1 MAAYGLYTHIRSNR
15 IRSTLLIAGLFFL
28 VYMLTFAGA
37 LIFRAFTMDNA
48 PLDII
53 LAYAFQ
59 DLKYAVPFAT
69 VGTLIWLAIAYR
81 FHQSMIDGQTGA
93 HGVTRKDEPKLYNL
107 LENLCI
113 SRGIPMPK
121 LKVTEDMA
129 LNAYATGLNEKQY
142 TIAVTRGLIERLDD
156 SEIEAVL
163 AHELTHIRNGD
174 VKLLVVAVVMA
185 GIISFVGELTF
196 RILFN
201 SRSSSSGSR
210 WGSSSSSN
218 RKGGGGALVAILIAL
233 AIVALAWVLSI
244 VIRFALSRSR
254 EYLADAGAVELTKNP
269 DAMIMAL
276 RKIENRGE
284 LRTATSAV
292 MEMCFDNPHSGF
304 ADLFSTHPAI
314 DKRVEALIRTA
325 GGRDPGPIAL
335 PDPREMDTSREAED
349 SEAVREA
356 AEQEAVDSQPRE
368 RDATQPWGRPLPE
381 PVRAN
386 WTPDPKKPN
395 PWRS

>member
-15 IRSTLLIAGLFFL
+15 VRSIILIGGLFFL
-28 VYMLTFAGA
+28 VYLLTFAGA
-37 LIFRAFTMDNA
+37 LIFRALTMDNA
-48 PLDII
+48 PLDWIMI
-53 LAYAFQ
+53 EAWY
-59 DLKYAVPFAT
+59 DLRYAVPFAT
-69 VGTLIWLAIAYR
+69 AGTLLWLLISYR
-81 FHQSMIDGQTGA
+81 WHQWMIDRQTGA
-93 HGVTRKDEPKLYNL
+93 HSVTRKEEPKLYNL

-121 LKVTEDMA
+121 LKITEDTA
-129 LNAYATGLNEKQY
+129 LNAYATGLNQRQY
-142 TIAVTRGLIERLDD
+142 TISVTRGLVDRLDD
-156 SEIEAVL
+156 AEIEAVL

-174 VKLLVVAVVMA
+174 VRILVIAIVMA

-201 SRSSSSGSR
+201 SRSSGSSNSGWRS
-210 WGSSSSSN
+210 SSSSSN
-218 RKGGGGALVAILIAL
+218 RKGGGGAIVAILIAL
-233 AIVALAWVLSI
+233 AIIALAWILSI
-244 VIRFALSRSR
+244 VIRYTLSRSR

-284 LRTATSAV
+284 LRGATSSV

-314 DKRVEALIRTA
+314 DKRIEALVRTA

-335 PDPREMDTSREAED
+335 EEPDSVEGAKAIEDAVHDMARE
-349 SEAVREA
+349 
-356 AEQEAVDSQPRE
+356 Q
-368 RDATQPWGRPLPE
+368 DATQPWGQPVPE
-381 PVRAN
+381 PIRG
-386 WTPDPKKPN
+386 DKPN

>member
-15 IRSTLLIAGLFFL
+15 VRSVFLIAGLFFL

-37 LIFRAFTMDNA
+37 LLVEGFTTRDDI

-53 LAYAFQ
+53 IGRAWGKFIFS
-59 DLKYAVPFAT
+59 VPFAT
-69 VGTLIWLAIAYR
+69 VGTAIWLLIAYR
-81 FHQSMIDGQTGA
+81 FHQSLIDAQTGA
-93 HGVTRKDEPKLYNL
+93 HGVTRQEEPKLYNL

-121 LKVTEDMA
+121 LKITEDMA
-129 LNAYATGLNEKQY
+129 LNAYATGLNQKQY

-156 SEIEAVL
+156 REIEAVL

-174 VKLLVVAVVMA
+174 VKILVTAVVLA
-185 GIISFVGELTF
+185 GIVSFVGELTF
-196 RILFN
+196 RMLFN
-201 SRSSSSGSR
+201 SGSSGRAWRSSSSG
-210 WGSSSSSN
+210 N
-218 RKGGGGALVAILIAL
+218 RKGGGGALIAILIAL
-233 AIVALAWVLSI
+233 AIIALAWLFSI

-284 LRTATSAV
+284 LRGATSSI

-314 DKRVEALIRTA
+314 DARVAALVQTA

-335 PDPREMDTSREAED
+335 PEPDEEETAQIAEEEA
-349 SEAVREA
+349 
-356 AEQEAVDSQPRE
+356 QETAPEESSG
-368 RDATQPWGRPLPE
+368 PWGDRQ
-381 PVRAN
+381 RQ
-386 WTPDPKKPN
+386 PDPAPQAAWVPDPTKPN

>member
-15 IRSTLLIAGLFFL
+15 VRSTLLIAGLFLL
-28 VYMLTFAGA
+28 VYLLTFAGA
-37 LIFRAFTMDNA
+37 LIFRAITMDRA
-48 PLDII
+48 PLDVI
-53 LAYAFQ
+53 LAFAFQ
-59 DLKYAVPFAT
+59 DLTYAVPVAT

-93 HGVTRKDEPKLYNL
+93 HGVTRQEEPKLYNL

-121 LKVTEDMA
+121 LKITEDSA

-142 TIAVTRGLIERLDD
+142 TIAVTRGLLERLDD
-156 SEIEAVL
+156 AEIEAVL

-185 GIISFVGELTF
+185 GIISFIGEITF
-196 RILFN
+196 RMLFN
-201 SRSSSSGSR
+201 SRSSGTR
-210 WGSSSSSN
+210 WRSSSSSN
-218 RKGGGGALVAILIAL
+218 RKGGGGAIIAILIAL
-233 AIVALAWVLSI
+233 AIIALAWILSI

-284 LRTATSAV
+284 LNGATSAV

-304 ADLFSTHPAI
+304 ADLFSTHPTI
-314 DKRVEALIRTA
+314 DKRVGALIRTA

-335 PDPREMDTSREAED
+335 PEPGEFESAQQAMPEDGAEERQPE
-349 SEAVREA
+349 SA
-356 AEQEAVDSQPRE
+356 APGPWE
-368 RDATQPWGRPLPE
+368 RPHPASS
-381 PVRAN
+381 PVPQAA
-386 WTPDPKKPN
+386 WAPDPSKPN
-395 PWRS
+395 PWRN

>member
-15 IRSTLLIAGLFFL
+15 VRSTLLVGGLFLL
-28 VYMLTFAGA
+28 VYLLTFAGA
-37 LIFRAFTMDNA
+37 LIFRAFSMDNA
-48 PLDII
+48 PLDEI
-53 LAYAFQ
+53 LLYAFQ
-59 DLKYAVPFAT
+59 DLKIGVPFAT
-69 VGTLIWLAIAYR
+69 VGTLIWLVIAYR

-93 HGVTRKDEPKLYNL
+93 HGVTRKEEPKLYNL

-121 LKVTEDMA
+121 LKITEDMA
-129 LNAYATGLNEKQY
+129 MNAYATGLNQKQY
-142 TIAVTRGLIERLDD
+142 TIAVTRGLLDRLDD
-156 SEIEAVL
+156 AEIEAVL

-185 GIISFVGELTF
+185 GIISFVGEITF
-196 RILFN
+196 RMLFH
-201 SRSSSSGSR
+201 SRSGGTR
-210 WGSSSSSN
+210 WGSSSSSSN
-218 RKGGGGALVAILIAL
+218 RKGGGGAIVAILIAL
-233 AIVALAWVLSI
+233 AIIALAWVLSI

-284 LRTATSAV
+284 LRGATSAV

-325 GGRDPGPIAL
+325 GGRDPGPVA
-335 PDPREMDTSREAED
+335 
-349 SEAVREA
+349 
-356 AEQEAVDSQPRE
+356 
-368 RDATQPWGRPLPE
+368 LPE
-381 PVRAN
+381 PGEMDRAQN
-386 WTPDPKKPN
+386 VPDDAETSEPSPGPGPWEQPRPAPSPLPQPQAGWAPDPSKPN

>member
-15 IRSTLLIAGLFFL
+15 VRSVFLIGGLFFL
-28 VYMLTFAGA
+28 VYLLTYAGA

-48 PLDII
+48 PLELI
-53 LAYAFQ
+53 LLLAWY

-69 VGTLIWLAIAYR
+69 VGTLLWLLISYR
-81 FHQSMIDGQTGA
+81 FHQAMIDGQTGA

-121 LKVTEDMA
+121 LKITEDTA
-129 LNAYATGLNEKQY
+129 LNAYATGLNQKQY
-142 TIAVTRGLIERLDD
+142 TIAVTRGLLERLDD
-156 SEIEAVL
+156 AEVEAVL

-174 VKLLVVAVVMA
+174 VRLLVIAVVMA

-196 RILFN
+196 RMLFN
-201 SRSSSSGSR
+201 SRSGSSGTR

-218 RKGGGGALVAILIAL
+218 KKGGGGAIIAILIAL
-233 AIVALAWVLSI
+233 AIIALAWILSI
-244 VIRFALSRSR
+244 VIRYSLSRSR

-284 LRTATSAV
+284 LRSAPSAV

-304 ADLFSTHPAI
+304 SDLFSTHPAI
-314 DKRVEALIRTA
+314 DKRVEALVKTA
-325 GGRDPGPIAL
+325 GGRDPGPV
-335 PDPREMDTSREAED
+335 M
-349 SEAVREA
+349 
-356 AEQEAVDSQPRE
+356 
-368 RDATQPWGRPLPE
+368 LPE
-381 PVRAN
+381 PDSAESARIEAN
-386 WTPDPKKPN
+386 GATSAPGPWEQQPASQVGIASGSDKPN
-395 PWRS
+395 PWRN

>member
-1 MAAYGLYTHIRSNR
+1 MAAYGLYTHIRANR
-15 IRSTLLIAGLFFL
+15 FRSVVLIGGLFFL
-28 VYMLTFAGA
+28 VYLLTFAGA

-48 PLDII
+48 PLDWIVRFA
-53 LAYAFQ
+53 LL
-59 DLKYAVPFAT
+59 DLRYAVPFAT
-69 VGTLIWLAIAYR
+69 VGTLIWLMISYR
-81 FHQSMIDGQTGA
+81 FHQAMIDRQTGA
-93 HGVTRKDEPKLYNL
+93 HSVTRLEEPKLYNL

-121 LKVTEDMA
+121 LKITEDMA
-129 LNAYATGLNEKQY
+129 LNAYATGLNQKQY
-142 TIAVTRGLIERLDD
+142 TIAVTRGLLQRLDD
-156 SEIEAVL
+156 AELEAVL

-174 VKLLVVAVVMA
+174 VRLLVIAVVMA

-196 RILFN
+196 RVLFN
-201 SRSSSSGSR
+201 SRSGSSGTR

-218 RKGGGGALVAILIAL
+218 RKGGGGAIIAILIAL
-233 AIVALAWVLSI
+233 AIIALAWILSI
-244 VIRFALSRSR
+244 VIRFSLSRSR

-284 LRTATSAV
+284 LRNAPSAV

-314 DKRVEALIRTA
+314 DKRVEALVRTA

-335 PDPREMDTSREAED
+335 EEPDSSESATIEAPADDT
-349 SEAVREA
+349 
-356 AEQEAVDSQPRE
+356 P
-368 RDATQPWGRPLPE
+368 QPWGRPLPQ
-381 PVRAN
+381 PSPAPQVGIASGTN
-386 WTPDPKKPN
+386 KPN

>member
-15 IRSTLLIAGLFFL
+15 VRSALLIAGLFFL
-28 VYMLTFAGA
+28 VYMLTYAGA
-37 LIFRAFTMDNA
+37 LIFRAVTMDSA
-48 PLDII
+48 PLQII
-53 LAYAFQ
+53 LFYAWY

-69 VGTLIWLAIAYR
+69 GGTLIWLGIAYK
-81 FHQSMIDGQTGA
+81 FHQWMIDRQTGA
-93 HGVTRKDEPKLYNL
+93 QSVTRKEEPKLYNL

-113 SRGIPMPK
+113 SRGLPMPK
-121 LKVTEDMA
+121 LKIAEDTA
-129 LNAYATGLNEKQY
+129 LNAYATGLNQKQY
-142 TIAVTRGLIERLDD
+142 TIAVTRGLIDRLDD
-156 SEIEAVL
+156 AEIEAVL

-174 VKLLVVAVVMA
+174 VKLLVTAVIIA

-201 SRSSSSGSR
+201 SRSGSSGTR
-210 WGSSSSSN
+210 WSSSSSGN
-218 RKGGGGALVAILIAL
+218 RKGGGGAIVAILIAL
-233 AIVALAWVLSI
+233 AIIALAWVLSI

-254 EYLADAGAVELTKNP
+254 EFLADAGAVELTKNP

-284 LRTATSAV
+284 LRNAPSSV

-335 PDPREMDTSREAED
+335 PDPDDFESSHEQSSESSAEEAPAPGPWEQPKPQP
-349 SEAVREA
+349 SPVPQA
-356 AEQEAVDSQPRE
+356 AWA
-368 RDATQPWGRPLPE
+368 
-381 PVRAN
+381 
-386 WTPDPKKPN
+386 PDPNKPN

>member
-1 MAAYGLYTHIRSNR
+1 
-15 IRSTLLIAGLFFL
+15 
-28 VYMLTFAGA
+28 
-37 LIFRAFTMDNA
+37 
-48 PLDII
+48 
-53 LAYAFQ
+53 
-59 DLKYAVPFAT
+59 VPFAT
-69 VGTLIWLAIAYR
+69 VGTLIWLVIAYR

-93 HGVTRKDEPKLYNL
+93 HGVTRKEEPKLYNL

-121 LKVTEDMA
+121 LKITEDMA
-129 LNAYATGLNEKQY
+129 MNAYATGLNQKQY
-142 TIAVTRGLIERLDD
+142 TITVTRGLLERLDD
-156 SEIEAVL
+156 AEIEAVL

-185 GIISFVGELTF
+185 GIISFVGEITF
-196 RILFN
+196 RMLFH
-201 SRSSSSGSR
+201 SRSGGTRLGS
-210 WGSSSSSN
+210 SSSSSN
-218 RKGGGGALVAILIAL
+218 RKGGGGAIVAILIAL
-233 AIVALAWVLSI
+233 AIIALAWVLSI

-284 LRTATSAV
+284 LRGATSAV

-314 DKRVEALIRTA
+314 DKRVEELIRTA
-325 GGRDPGPIAL
+325 GGRDPGPVA
-335 PDPREMDTSREAED
+335 
-349 SEAVREA
+349 
-356 AEQEAVDSQPRE
+356 
-368 RDATQPWGRPLPE
+368 LPE
-381 PVRAN
+381 PGEMDQAQNVPDGTETGEPASEPGPWEQPRPAPSPLPQPQAG
-386 WTPDPKKPN
+386 WAPDPSKPN

>member
-1 MAAYGLYTHIRSNR
+1 MAAYGLYTHIRANR
-15 IRSTLLIAGLFFL
+15 VRSVFLIGGLFLL
-28 VYMLTFAGA
+28 VYLLTFAGA
-37 LIFRAFTMDNA
+37 LIFRAVTMDNA
-48 PLDII
+48 PLEWII
-53 LAYAFQ
+53 YFAWT
-59 DLKYAVPFAT
+59 DLRYAVPFAT
-69 VGTLIWLAIAYR
+69 AGTLIWLLISYR
-81 FHQSMIDGQTGA
+81 FHQAMIDRQTGA
-93 HGVTRKDEPKLYNL
+93 HSVTRLEEPKLYNL

-113 SRGIPMPK
+113 SRGLPMPK
-121 LKVTEDMA
+121 LKITEDTA

-142 TIAVTRGLIERLDD
+142 TIAVTRGLVDRLDD
-156 SEIEAVL
+156 AEIEAVL

-174 VKLLVVAVVMA
+174 VRLLVIAVVMA

-196 RILFN
+196 RMLFN
-201 SRSSSSGSR
+201 SRTGSSGTR

-218 RKGGGGALVAILIAL
+218 RKGGGGALIAILIAL
-233 AIVALAWVLSI
+233 AIIALAWILSI
-244 VIRFALSRSR
+244 VIRFSLSRSR

-284 LRTATSAV
+284 LQTATSAV

-314 DKRVEALIRTA
+314 DKRVEALVRTA

-335 PDPREMDTSREAED
+335 PEPDSFESGTTEETSEG
-349 SEAVREA
+349 
-356 AEQEAVDSQPRE
+356 EQQRTAPGPWEQPRPSPAPQVGLASNS
-368 RDATQPWGRPLPE
+368 D
-381 PVRAN
+381 
-386 WTPDPKKPN
+386 KPN

>member
-15 IRSTLLIAGLFFL
+15 FRSVLLIGGLFFL

-48 PLDII
+48 PLEWI
-53 LAYAFQ
+53 LLLAWS
-59 DLKYAVPFAT
+59 DLRYAVPFAT
-69 VGTLIWLAIAYR
+69 VGTLIWLMISYR
-81 FHQSMIDGQTGA
+81 FHQAMIDRQTGA
-93 HGVTRKDEPKLYNL
+93 HSVTRLEEPKLYNL

-121 LKVTEDMA
+121 LKITEDTA
-129 LNAYATGLNEKQY
+129 LNAYATGLNQKQY
-142 TIAVTRGLIERLDD
+142 TIAVTRGLLQRLDD
-156 SEIEAVL
+156 AELEAVL

-174 VKLLVVAVVMA
+174 VRLLVIAVVMA

-196 RILFN
+196 RGLFN
-201 SRSSSSGSR
+201 SRSGSSGTR

-218 RKGGGGALVAILIAL
+218 RKGGGGAIIAILIAL
-233 AIVALAWVLSI
+233 AIIALAWILSI
-244 VIRFALSRSR
+244 VIRFSLSRSR

-284 LRTATSAV
+284 LRNAPSAV

-314 DKRVEALIRTA
+314 DKRVDALVRTA

-335 PDPREMDTSREAED
+335 PEPDS
-349 SEAVREA
+349 SEAASIEA
-356 AEQEAVDSQPRE
+356 PVDDTP
-368 RDATQPWGRPLPE
+368 QPWGRPLPQ
-381 PVRAN
+381 PGPAPQVGIASGTN
-386 WTPDPKKPN
+386 KPN

>member
-15 IRSTLLIAGLFFL
+15 VRSVFLIGGLFLL
-28 VYMLTFAGA
+28 VYLLTFAGA

-48 PLDII
+48 PLEWII
-53 LAYAFQ
+53 YFAWT
-59 DLKYAVPFAT
+59 DLRYAVPFASA
-69 VGTLIWLAIAYR
+69 GTLIWLLISYR
-81 FHQSMIDGQTGA
+81 FHQAMIDRQTGA
-93 HGVTRKDEPKLYNL
+93 HSVTRLEEPKLYNL

-121 LKVTEDMA
+121 LKITEDTA

-142 TIAVTRGLIERLDD
+142 TIAVTRGLVDRLDD
-156 SEIEAVL
+156 AEIEAVL

-174 VKLLVVAVVMA
+174 VRLLVVAVVMA
-185 GIISFVGELTF
+185 GIISFIGELTF
-196 RILFN
+196 RGIF
-201 SRSSSSGSR
+201 RSGSSGTR
-210 WGSSSSSN
+210 WTSSSSSSN
-218 RKGGGGALVAILIAL
+218 RKGGGGAVIAILIAL
-233 AIVALAWVLSI
+233 AIIALAWILSI
-244 VIRFALSRSR
+244 VIRFSLSRSR

-314 DKRVEALIRTA
+314 DKRVEALVRTA

-335 PDPREMDTSREAED
+335 PEPD
-349 SEAVREA
+349 SFESGAI
-356 AEQEAVDSQPRE
+356 EQASEGEPQGATPGPWEQPQPSPASQVGIASNA
-368 RDATQPWGRPLPE
+368 D
-381 PVRAN
+381 
-386 WTPDPKKPN
+386 KPN

>member
-1 MAAYGLYTHIRSNR
+1 MAAYGLYTQIRSNR
-15 IRSTLLIAGLFFL
+15 IRSVFLIAGLFFL
-28 VYMLTFAGA
+28 VYLLTFAGA
-37 LIFRAFTMDNA
+37 LIFRAFTMDRA
-48 PLDII
+48 PLDLI
-53 LAYAFQ
+53 LLYAWY
-59 DLKYAVPFAT
+59 DLRYAIPFAT
-69 VGTLIWLAIAYR
+69 VGTLIWLLIAYR
-81 FHQSMIDGQTGA
+81 FHQAMIDRQTGA

-121 LKVTEDMA
+121 LKITEDAA

-142 TIAVTRGLIERLDD
+142 TIAITRGLLERLNDQ
-156 SEIEAVL
+156 EIEAVL

-174 VKLLVVAVVMA
+174 VRILVIAVVMA
-185 GIISFVGELTF
+185 GIISLVGELTF
-196 RILFN
+196 RVLFN
-201 SRSSSSGSR
+201 SRSGGTRWRSSSSG
-210 WGSSSSSN
+210 N
-218 RKGGGGALVAILIAL
+218 RKGGGGAVIAILIAL
-233 AIVALAWVLSI
+233 AIIALAWILSI
-244 VIRFALSRSR
+244 VIRFSLSRSR

-284 LRTATSAV
+284 LKTATSSV

-314 DKRVEALIRTA
+314 EKRVEAIVRTA

-335 PDPREMDTSREAED
+335 PEPDSSESARSEEAGEPGP
-349 SEAVREA
+349 
-356 AEQEAVDSQPRE
+356 QPGPWDR
-368 RDATQPWGRPLPE
+368 QPSPA
-381 PVRAN
+381 PVAGIASG
-386 WTPDPKKPN
+386 KPN

>member
-15 IRSTLLIAGLFFL
+15 VRSIFLIGGLFFL
-28 VYMLTFAGA
+28 VYLLTFAGA

-48 PLDII
+48 PLDWIMI
-53 LAYAFQ
+53 EAWY
-59 DLKYAVPFAT
+59 DLRYAVPFAT
-69 VGTLIWLAIAYR
+69 AGTLLWLLISYR
-81 FHQSMIDGQTGA
+81 WHQWMIDRQTGA
-93 HGVTRKDEPKLYNL
+93 HSVTRIEEPKLYNL

-121 LKVTEDMA
+121 LKITEDTA
-129 LNAYATGLNEKQY
+129 LNAYATGLNQKQY
-142 TIAVTRGLIERLDD
+142 TISVTRGLVDRLDD
-156 SEIEAVL
+156 AEIEAVL

-174 VKLLVVAVVMA
+174 VRILVIAVVMA

-201 SRSSSSGSR
+201 SRSSGSNTGWR
-210 WGSSSSSN
+210 SSSSSSN
-218 RKGGGGALVAILIAL
+218 RKGGGGAIVAILIAL
-233 AIVALAWVLSI
+233 AIIALAWILSI
-244 VIRFALSRSR
+244 VIRYTLSRSR

-284 LRTATSAV
+284 LRGATSSV

-314 DKRVEALIRTA
+314 DKRVEALVRTA
-325 GGRDPGPIAL
+325 GGRDPGPIAMEI
-335 PDPREMDTSREAED
+335 PDSVEGAKSIEDAVHDMPRE
-349 SEAVREA
+349 
-356 AEQEAVDSQPRE
+356 Q
-368 RDATQPWGRPLPE
+368 DATKPWGQPIPE
-381 PVRAN
+381 TIRG
-386 WTPDPKKPN
+386 DKPN
-395 PWRS
+395 PWRN